1 MPGLAQSSSSVL
13 IRRWFDHQP
22 SCSLPLA
29 GWLGPVVD
37 GDGLV
42 RGHTKEVAV
51 RHVRSPLDGGRDRLR
66 PICRCPSREG
76 FTDDK
81 MSEFLQS
88 FRFLVELPLFPLSCH
103 LLVTVPGKLSPLL
116 GYR

>member
-42 RGHTKEVAV
+42 RGHTKEVA
-51 RHVRSPLDGGRDRLR
+51 
-66 PICRCPSREG
+66 
-76 FTDDK
+76 
-81 MSEFLQS
+81 
-88 FRFLVELPLFPLSCH
+88 
-103 LLVTVPGKLSPLL
+103 
-116 GYR
+116 